1 MAGVTKETL
10 SGQCW
15 AGIAVPTSLD
25 VELTIKPFK
34 QGAYASERLSFG
46 LDGKGFR
53 EMPLLPTGLGKS
65 DRPG

>member
-1 MAGVTKETL
+1 MLGR
-10 SGQCW
+10 
-15 AGIAVPTSLD
+15 IAVPTLLD

-53 EMPLLPTGLGKS
+53 EMPLLPTGLGKT